1 MELFTDWKIMH
12 LQIKVII
19 GPVLFSYG
27 ADFFF
32 FKSKS
37 ITCSELIILNNVT
50 HGELMHCLILGAQ
63 TMLFVFKEWRHSFW
77 MINLTIYP
85 DNCH

>member
-1 MELFTDWKIMH
+1 MH

-32 FKSKS
+32 KSKS
-37 ITCSELIILNNVT
+37 ITCTELIILNNVI
-50 HGELMHCLILGAQ
+50 HGELMHCQILGAQ
-63 TMLFVFKEWRHSFW
+63 TMLFVFKE
-77 MINLTIYP
+77 
-85 DNCH
+85 